1 VDSHPPRLD
10 DPELAAQRLP
20 FEDFEEGFQPI
31 QQGVSRCPRPKFE
44 DNDAADWWGAKR
56 STWPKSW
63 SRVIRAPPS
72 SRQTANNASSL
83 APLMPWS

>member
-20 FEDFEEGFQPI
+20 FEDFEEGFQPV

-44 DNDAADWWGAKR
+44 DNDAGRLVGSEPQHLAEVVVQ
-56 STWPKSW
+56 
-63 SRVIRAPPS
+63 VISALPS